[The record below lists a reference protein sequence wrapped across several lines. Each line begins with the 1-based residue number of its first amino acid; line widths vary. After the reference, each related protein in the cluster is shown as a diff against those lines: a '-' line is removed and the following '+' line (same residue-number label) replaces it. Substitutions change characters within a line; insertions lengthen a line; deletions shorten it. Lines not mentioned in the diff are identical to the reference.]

1 MDALSRREFLEWA
14 MAESVPVRCPACRRE
29 HLYAAPSY
37 PCVCGS
43 PVTAPL
49 DRLAQATPVTHRAW
63 DDEWTTVRCGACGR
77 ESQWPQPEL
86 GCPCGTT
93 LRIPLRTAPVREA
106 GPVTHRPDEAQAGA
120 GTHRTGN
127 GKAEADTSEDSAR
140 KNRAAKDGTPEG
152 DTSEADT
159 REGKA
164 PMSSTPEDSSP
175 GAHTFEGNAPEDG
188 APTGNA
194 DGAGAGDPDVVP
206 PARLGASGHDAG
218 TGRRPAFRP
227 VAIRTARDAVT
238 AAALYLGWLGYR
250 DIRRAD
256 QRPTSGI
263 GLAARGI
270 LAQVDPTVRPASL
283 RDVECLWLTAM
294 TESAACVFF
303 SLAGYDEDARARADT
318 LGVPLFVLDLTGSP
332 RPANSPADDLIAVS
346 G

>member
-14 MAESVPVRCPACRRE
+14 MAENVPVRCPACRRE

-49 DRLAQATPVTHRAW
+49 DHLTEATPVTHRAW
-63 DDEWTTVRCGACGR
+63 DEEWTTVRCGACGR
-77 ESQWPQPEL
+77 GSQWPQPEL

-93 LRIPLRTAPVREA
+93 LRIPLRTDPARKPDPATPRTEHGAA
-106 GPVTHRPDEAQAGA
+106 GT
-120 GTHRTGN
+120 GTHRETG
-127 GKAEADTSEDSAR
+127 
-140 KNRAAKDGTPEG
+140 AATP
-152 DTSEADT
+152 
-159 REGKA
+159 RETE
-164 PMSSTPEDSSP
+164 S
-175 GAHTFEGNAPEDG
+175 GAHRDGEGGVRGSGDG
-188 APTGNA
+188 ARRGRN
-194 DGAGAGDPDVVP
+194 AGDGVAEGGGPEEGSDGGRRAGP
-206 PARLGASGHDAG
+206 GHPGHNGSGHDGG
-218 TGRRPAFRP
+218 TGRRPMFRP

-263 GLAARGI
+263 GLAARGV

-294 TESAACVFF
+294 TESANCVFF

-318 LGVPLFVLDLTGSP
+318 LGVPLFVLDLTGTP
-332 RPANSPADDLIAVS
+332 QPVNSPAAELIAVPD
-346 G
+346 